1 MNQTELSN
9 LVSSKENVLLVD
21 SYRALKNVREKVAVK
36 ACSGKMFTTCLSVI
50 FTNLDKISLNDSFF
64 NPILILLSNLISV
77 VRRPR
82 FHDNVTSLSSAR
94 KIVFIGSYFKAN
106 EDKAVTDNKKMIDY
120 IRSLDKREARTEI
133 VYLTFEE
140 DSKISA
146 DERESAKSE
155 NITLVG
161 CQRPVG
167 CPEQANTSEWDI
179 YATAFFQNVLHTP
192 LVDDVTHIVGHSSAT
207 IHAMHNIADAIE
219 QKNQTRPRRILVHST
234 EDDDASHKKC
244 LELADVILCTSG
256 DSATKRFLNPNL
268 LPTPEIFPFDINVP
282 FATSDQESKEDGNK
296 KVQQDV
302 ITDSAEERPAIEQAD
317 FDPQLIFL
325 NAILGTHWMSQ

>member
-1 MNQTELSN
+1 M
-9 LVSSKENVLLVD
+9 
-21 SYRALKNVREKVAVK
+21 
-36 ACSGKMFTTCLSVI
+36 
-50 FTNLDKISLNDSFF
+50 
-64 NPILILLSNLISV
+64 
-77 VRRPR
+77 
-82 FHDNVTSLSSAR
+82 
-94 KIVFIGSYFKAN
+94 FIGSHFKAN

-120 IRSLDKREARTEI
+120 IRSLDKRATRTEI

-192 LVDDVTHIVGHSSAT
+192 LVNDVTHIVGHSFAT

-256 DSATKRFLNPNL
+256 ARVTKSFLNPNL
-268 LPTPEIFPFDINVP
+268 LPTPERCPFNITE
-282 FATSDQESKEDGNK
+282 TSDQESKEDGNK

-302 ITDSAEERPAIEQAD
+302 IKGSAEERPAIEQAD
-317 FDPQLIFL
+317 FDPQLILL
-325 NAILGTHWMSQ
+325 NSILGTHWMSQ